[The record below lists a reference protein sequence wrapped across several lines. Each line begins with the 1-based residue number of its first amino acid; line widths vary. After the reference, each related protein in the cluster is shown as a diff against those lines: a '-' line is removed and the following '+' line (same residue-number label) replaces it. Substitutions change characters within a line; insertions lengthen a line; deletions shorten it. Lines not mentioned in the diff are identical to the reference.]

1 MSMNDGDNAPRQF
14 ALWVVEKLRAGG
26 FQALWAGGCV
36 RDELLGLEP
45 SDYDVATD
53 ATPDQVRTCFGK
65 RHTLAIGA
73 AFGVIVVLGRGRDEQ
88 VEVATFRR
96 DVGYSDGRRPDA
108 VQFCT
113 AREDAL
119 RRDFTMN
126 GLFFD
131 PLSQKVLDY
140 VGGREDLAAGI
151 VRAIG
156 DPVARF
162 AEDKLRM
169 LRAARFASTFRFR
182 LDPLTAQAVRRESR
196 ALTVVSAERIA
207 TELRKLLLPPTR
219 AEGAALLQDL
229 RLLEVILPESVALFE
244 PSSPERDPVREL
256 WPTTLEILR
265 SLRRPTFRVALA
277 ALLWGIHAC
286 DPHPPAYIQDIGG
299 RLKLSNHDAQGLVW
313 LLTQVP
319 LLRRARSSPWPT
331 LQRVL
336 ITPFIDEALTLAEAT
351 ARVIDGHT
359 DDVEYCWRK
368 LDLPREVLN
377 PHMLINGDD
386 LRAAGFSAGPRFRDV
401 LDRVRDAQLDGL
413 VTNRDEALQLARQL
427 FADSSTLP

>member
-1 MSMNDGDNAPRQF
+1 MSNNAGDNSPRHF
-14 ALWVVEKLRAGG
+14 ALWVVEKLRAAG

-36 RDELLGLEP
+36 RDELLGQEP

-53 ATPDQVRTCFGK
+53 ATPEQVRTCFGK

-73 AFGVIVVLGRGRDEQ
+73 AFGVVVVLGRGTEGQ

-131 PLSQKVLDY
+131 PLTQQVLDY
-140 VGGREDLAAGI
+140 VAGRDDLAAGI

-156 DPVARF
+156 DPAERF

-182 LDPLTAQAVRRESR
+182 LDPHTAEAVRRESR
-196 ALTVVSAERIA
+196 GLTVVSAERIA
-207 TELRKLLLPPTR
+207 TELRKLLLPETR
-219 AEGAALLQDL
+219 ADGAALLQDL
-229 RLLEVILPESVALFE
+229 RLLEVILPESRALFE
-244 PSSPERDPVREL
+244 PANPGHELERDL
-256 WPTTLEILR
+256 WLTTLEILHA
-265 SLRRPTFRVALA
+265 LKQPTFRVALA
-277 ALLWGIHAC
+277 ALLWGIHAT
-286 DPHPPAYIQDIGG
+286 DPHPPTHIQNIGA
-299 RLKLSNHDAQGLVW
+299 RLKLSNHDAHGMRW
-313 LLTQVP
+313 LLQQQT
-319 LLRRARSSPWPT
+319 LLRQARSAPWPT

-336 ITPFIDEALTLAEAT
+336 IAPAIDEALVLAEAV
-351 ARVIDGHT
+351 AQVIDHCA
-359 DDVEYCWRK
+359 DDVAYCRTK
-368 LDLPREVLN
+368 LELPRNVLH

-401 LDRVRDAQLDGL
+401 LDRVRDAQLEGSIS
-413 VTNRDEALQLARQL
+413 NRDEALQLARHL
-427 FADSSTLP
+427 FTGPSSLP